1 MGKCNSKKAKAA
13 ENEDFELAAKYK
25 NKHTKLRSSL
35 ISFNDVKEM
44 INTKPDMT
52 MRQLLEL
59 MVQINPKFSLSFL
72 RKMIEN
78 RSLLTKSYV
87 LSTLM

>member
-1 MGKCNSKKAKAA
+1 MDKCNTKKAEAA

-44 INTKPDMT
+44 INTKPEMT
-52 MRQLLEL
+52 MR
-59 MVQINPKFSLSFL
+59 
-72 RKMIEN
+72 
-78 RSLLTKSYV
+78 
-87 LSTLM
+87 